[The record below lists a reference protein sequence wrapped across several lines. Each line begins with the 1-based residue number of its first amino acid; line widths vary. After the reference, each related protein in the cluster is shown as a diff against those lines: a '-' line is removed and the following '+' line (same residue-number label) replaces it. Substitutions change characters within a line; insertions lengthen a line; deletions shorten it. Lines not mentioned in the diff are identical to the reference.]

1 MLLSAVVVRIKR
13 LGSLAAL
20 AAAVVPS
27 AILVHLLAEA
37 LSLGRSPIGEG
48 FVLRHVYLGVLFA
61 LSAWAFVR
69 TIGLGC
75 GAAEM
80 RRRGALVRATV
91 ADPRHRLSLMALVL
105 AHLAFF
111 VLTQLGEGIPI
122 LYGDLG
128 LGLIAGLAGSLLSAI
143 LVFAFG
149 RSVIATAIETLSW
162 SIRTVAEPPAQGL
175 AFEAVPRRAARV
187 FSLFVPNRP
196 PPPWSCSDITSSSQR
211 TNTFCLDYDKARSR
225 RARFSLSSSFS

>member
-1 MLLSAVVVRIKR
+1 VRVKR
-13 LGSLAAL
+13 LGCLAAL

-37 LSLGRSPIGEG
+37 LSLGHSPLGEG
-48 FVLRHVYLGVLFA
+48 FVLRHVYLGALFTV
-61 LSAWAFVR
+61 SAWAFAR
-69 TIGLGC
+69 TVGLGC

-80 RRRGALVRATV
+80 RRRGALLRATV
-91 ADPRHRLSLMALVL
+91 ADRRYRLSLTALVL

-128 LGLIAGLAGSLLSAI
+128 LGLFAGLAGSVLSAV

-149 RSVIATAIETLSW
+149 RSVIETAIETLSW
-162 SIRTVAEPPAQGL
+162 SIRTVAAATRAQGL
-175 AFEAVPRRAARV
+175 AFDAVPRRAARV

-196 PPPWSCSDITSSSQR
+196 PPHWSCSDITSSSQR
-211 TNTFCLDYDKARSR
+211 TNSLCLDYDKARSR